1 MDTLIRYGFTIDEVK
16 LMMDSISFL
25 FSFDDKDIESLLHFL
40 ETLQCDE
47 DIIKNIFI
55 CNPFCFTK
63 DVDEIKKVIEKL
75 KEHGIK
81 SFATLLDSN
90 PYILNKT
97 DKEIDNF
104 YQKKIK
110 EGYTIDKI
118 NDMIFSIVQWV
129 LL

>member
-16 LMMDSISFL
+16 LMMDSVSFL
-25 FSFDDKDIESLLHFL
+25 FSFDDKTIENLLHFL
-40 ETLQCDE
+40 QKLQCNE
-47 DIIKNIFI
+47 SIIKNIFI

-63 DVDEIKKVIEKL
+63 DVDEIKKVIDKL
-75 KEHGIK
+75 KEYEVK

-97 DKEIDNF
+97 DKEIENF

-110 EGYTIDKI
+110 EGYTIDRI
-118 NDMIFSIVQWV
+118 NDMIFTII
-129 LL
+129 

>member
-25 FSFDDKDIESLLHFL
+25 FSFDDKTIENLLHFL
-40 ETLQCDE
+40 QTLHCDE
-47 DIIKNIFI
+47 NIIKNIFI

-63 DVDEIKKVIEKL
+63 DVVEIKKVIERL
-75 KEHGIK
+75 KKYEVK
-81 SFATLLDSN
+81 SFPTLLDSN

-97 DKEIDNF
+97 DKEIEAF

-110 EGYTIDKI
+110 EGYTIDRI
-118 NDMIFSIVQWV
+118 NDMIFTII
-129 LL
+129 

>member
-25 FSFDDKDIESLLHFL
+25 FSFDDKTIESLLHFL
-40 ETLQCDE
+40 EALQCDE

-63 DVDEIKKVIEKL
+63 DVDDIIKVIDKL
-75 KEHGIK
+75 KEYGVT
-81 SFATLLDSN
+81 SFKTLLDSN

-97 DKEIDNF
+97 DKEIENF

-118 NDMIFSIVQWV
+118 NDMIFTIV
-129 LL
+129 

>member
-97 DKEIDNF
+97 DKEIENF

-118 NDMIFSIVQWV
+118 NDMIFSIV
-129 LL
+129 

>member
-25 FSFDDKDIESLLHFL
+25 FSFDDNTIESLLHFL

-118 NDMIFSIVQWV
+118 NDMICSIV
-129 LL
+129 

>member
-16 LMMDSISFL
+16 LIMDSLSFL
-25 FSFDDKDIESLLHFL
+25 YSFDDKDIESLLQFL
-40 ETLQCDE
+40 QSLHCDE

-63 DVDEIKKVIEKL
+63 DVDDIIKVIDKL
-75 KEHGIK
+75 KEYGVT
-81 SFATLLDSN
+81 SFKTLLDSN

-97 DKEIDNF
+97 DKEIENF
-104 YQKKIK
+104 YKKKIK

-118 NDMIFSIVQWV
+118 NDMIFTIV
-129 LL
+129 

>member
-75 KEHGIK
+75 KEYGIK

-97 DKEIDNF
+97 DKEIESF
-104 YQKKIK
+104 YQKKN
-110 EGYTIDKI
+110 EGRLY
-118 NDMIFSIVQWV
+118 NR
-129 LL
+129 

>member
-118 NDMIFSIVQWV
+118 NDMIFSIV
-129 LL
+129 

>member
-25 FSFDDKDIESLLHFL
+25 FSFDDKTIESLLHFL
-40 ETLQCDE
+40 ETLHCDE

-63 DVDEIKKVIEKL
+63 DVDEIEKVIEKL
-75 KEHGIK
+75 KEYGIK
-81 SFATLLDSN
+81 HFATLLDSN
-90 PYILNKT
+90 QYILNKT
-97 DKEIDNF
+97 DKEIENF

-110 EGYTIDKI
+110 EGYTIDRI
-118 NDMIFSIVQWV
+118 NDMIFTII
-129 LL
+129 

>member
-75 KEHGIK
+75 KEYGIK

-97 DKEIDNF
+97 DKEIESF
-104 YQKKIK
+104 YQKKMK

-118 NDMIFSIVQWV
+118 NDMIFSII
-129 LL
+129 

>member
-25 FSFDDKDIESLLHFL
+25 FSFDDKTIESLLHFL
-40 ETLQCDE
+40 EALQCDE

-75 KEHGIK
+75 KEYGIK
-81 SFATLLDSN
+81 HFATLLDSN

-97 DKEIDNF
+97 DKEIENF

-118 NDMIFSIVQWV
+118 NDMIFSIV
-129 LL
+129 

>member
-1 MDTLIRYGFTIDEVK
+1 MDALIRYGFTIDEVK

-25 FSFDDKDIESLLHFL
+25 FSFDDKTIESLLHFL

-63 DVDEIKKVIEKL
+63 DVDEIKKVIEIL
-75 KEHGIK
+75 KKYGIK
-81 SFATLLDSN
+81 HFSTLLDSN

-97 DKEIDNF
+97 DKEIENF

-118 NDMIFSIVQWV
+118 NDMIFSIV
-129 LL
+129 

>member
-75 KEHGIK
+75 KEYGIK

-97 DKEIDNF
+97 DKEIESF
-104 YQKKIK
+104 YQKKMK

-118 NDMIFSIVQWV
+118 NDMIFSIV
-129 LL
+129 